1 MGLGASVLFAP
12 GLARVW
18 AQSEGAVKLLQLPK
32 IALVIGNSR
41 YKDSP
46 LKNPANDAK
55 AIAAALKSVGF
66 GVNVLLDAPRSTLA
80 SAVDAYVKELAAK
93 KCVGLFYYAGHGIQ
107 LAWKN
112 YMLPVDMEIDSIT
125 DVQKQGVEV
134 HSLMEGLTKA
144 ANALNV
150 VILDACRDNPF
161 GSLKG
166 ADQKGLSQMDA
177 PNQTLLAYATAPGN
191 VASDGEGANGL
202 YTESFL
208 REMKVPEAKLEDV
221 FKRVRLAVRR
231 RSNGAQVPWEST
243 SLEEDFWFIPPKELK
258 ARSET
263 ELETVFAEELAVWEK
278 AKESKVPAPL
288 EDYLRR
294 YPSGKFAEL
303 AQLQLDR
310 VLAAQGEKRVEIA
323 SVAGNPYSQGSAR
336 ANTAFKVGDTY
347 IYREMDQLK
356 NVENK
361 LVGSVSEIREN
372 EVVFSGGLITDLL
385 GNIVQRPD
393 GRRFTPRQD
402 FPLEY
407 AVGRRWSTRTMAQYA
422 SGINVALEFQFR
434 ITKKEKVTVPAG
446 TFDCFVIEGL
456 AQGLTDKGI
465 RTESRLVR
473 WMAPDLVRRP
483 IIQESGVKVIVDRKP
498 PAAAAFAKK
507 PPPNLPPI
515 ERITESLRME
525 LVGFKQS

>member
-1 MGLGASVLFAP
+1 METGDRMVVCRRDVLRAGLGASMLFAP

-18 AQSEGAVKLLQLPK
+18 AQSEGTVKLLQLPK

-66 GVNVLLDAPRSTLA
+66 GVNVLLDAPRSTLT
-80 SAVDAYVKELAAK
+80 SAVDGYVKELAAK

-112 YMLPVDMEIDSIT
+112 YMLPVDMDIDSIT

-134 HSLMEGLTKA
+134 HSLMEGLTRA
-144 ANALNV
+144 GNALNV
-150 VILDACRDNPF
+150 IILDACRDNPF

-177 PNQTLLAYATAPGN
+177 PPSTLLAYATSPGN

-231 RSNGAQVPWEST
+231 QSKGAQIPWEST
-243 SLEEDFWFIPPKELK
+243 SLEEDFWFIPPKTLK
-258 ARSET
+258 QASEQERSRA
-263 ELETVFAEELAVWEK
+263 FAVELALWEK
-278 AKESKVPAPL
+278 IQQATTPEPF

-294 YPSGKFAEL
+294 YPNGDFSEL

-310 VLAAQGEKRVEIA
+310 ILARLGEKKIA
-323 SVAGNPYSQGSAR
+323 IQTSEGNPYTKGSAN
-336 ANTAFKVGDTY
+336 ANVAYKVGDRY
-347 IYREMDQLK
+347 
-356 NVENK
+356 
-361 LVGSVSEIREN
+361 EIRVLDALTKIEQRKIVLDTVKVTDN
-372 EVVFSGGLITDLL
+372 EVHFSTGLVTDFL
-385 GNIVQRPD
+385 GNQLATPD
-393 GRRFTPRQD
+393 GRRFSGNQSL
-402 FPLEY
+402 PLEY
-407 AVGRRWSTRTMAQYA
+407 AVGKRWSTRFNIYFPKGATA
-422 SGINVALEFQFR
+422 VAEQDGR
-434 ITKKEKVTVPAG
+434 IVARERITVPAG
-446 TFDCFVIEGL
+446 TFEAFRLEFLGRIYTP
-456 AQGLTDKGI
+456 QGVQS
-465 RTESRLVR
+465 SRLTAWRDPVTVR
-473 WMAPDLVRRP
+473 VP
-483 IIQESGVKVIVDRKP
+483 IAREQVVNIGSRIV
-498 PAAAAFAKK
+498 FA
-507 PPPNLPPI
+507 
-515 ERITESLRME
+515 ERNE
-525 LVGFKQS
+525 LVSYTQG